1 MFRFDRLI
9 RPSMTIREIRIQ
21 HPETAG
27 VFENF
32 RFRDSCDDCSL
43 ETVAKKQGLSVAVVM
58 DALQMAITNGDAN
71 NE

>member
-1 MFRFDRLI
+1 
-9 RPSMTIREIRIQ
+9 MTVREIRTE
-21 HPETAG
+21 HPETAM
-27 VFENF
+27 VFESF

-58 DALQMAITNGDAN
+58 DALQMAISNGDAN